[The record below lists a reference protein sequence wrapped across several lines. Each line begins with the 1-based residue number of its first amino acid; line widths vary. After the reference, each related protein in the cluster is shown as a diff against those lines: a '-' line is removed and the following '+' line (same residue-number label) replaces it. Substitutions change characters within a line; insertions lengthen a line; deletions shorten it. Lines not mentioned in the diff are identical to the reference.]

1 MTVLTDVPLL
11 SLSLSWVTWRRAEGD
26 RVESGPRNLPCQSSS
41 MTIPL
46 RRPTRLPST
55 SARNAPPP
63 WQVCKREPTLTAY
76 FSSDEKG
83 RARTDANTVSGGSAS
98 VSPSVEDYSA
108 QANQIAYET
117 FSLVPEMTAAA
128 SVASGEQPYGP
139 AFVVTAVFGANAA
152 TTPLISKATMQ
163 SAVCDCSGTI
173 PRQDPC
179 SRNPDCTLSRCTPD
193 FMRVRFRLTEQ
204 LDPFKPR
211 VAGRRDR
218 ARSLA
223 HRRRGR

>member
-98 VSPSVEDYSA
+98 VSPSIEDYSA

-139 AFVVTAVFGANAA
+139 A
-152 TTPLISKATMQ
+152 
-163 SAVCDCSGTI
+163 
-173 PRQDPC
+173 
-179 SRNPDCTLSRCTPD
+179 
-193 FMRVRFRLTEQ
+193 
-204 LDPFKPR
+204 
-211 VAGRRDR
+211 RRDR
-218 ARSLA
+218 RLRSQCRHHTFNLKSHNAVSRLRLLGNDSTAGPLFPQSGLHLVAVHARLHASA
-223 HRRRGR
+223 I